1 MISPRKIG
9 VGNGN
14 RTRNRRSHSP
24 VLCQL
29 SYSHRKKTIIAT
41 AIADVRSGKKV
52 VSCSGLTISHPQESE
67 ERRSLVPLIKA
78 RGFGM
83 TPRARYQK
91 LTRTPSRAAKGMPT
105 VVPGPKKSPRP
116 PAGTANC
123 CRREIG
129 CVAEHAAWAQRSVM
143 LPAIAWAAGTMES
156 EASEAALVTKF
167 APGL

>member
-91 LTRTPSRAAKGMPT
+91 LTRTPSCAAKGMPT

-116 PAGTANC
+116 PAGIANC
-123 CRREIG
+123 CRRVIG
-129 CVAEHAAWAQRSVM
+129 FVGEPGGVGPGEGGF
-143 LPAIAWAAGTMES
+143 PASGDGPRGGPRQGKARPARPSTG
-156 EASEAALVTKF
+156 
-167 APGL
+167 